1 MDRISNAPNSKSFLT
16 NKIEQLNVLVPTLI
30 DRGVVFYRNSG
41 FWRTLFLV
49 SGFVGHLLTWTTII
63 YSAYSSV
70 NEALSIADQHYL
82 FKGIFGIVVSLL
94 FLHIGTS
101 NDELMRTYVD
111 NIIALIFSLTHVL
124 SLSISLYII
133 YSYNDFSVT
142 FENSSVNWNFGP
154 ASIFAVTLYFA
165 NYIIAS
171 IYRLKSSKKRNVVEF
186 VPIAA
191 VLIYIYFNVDFDL
204 SAFLKVIGSID
215 ETNFA
220 SLTLTIIMLFLSLP
234 YFFGVYSRN
243 IAINPPKIPRP
254 VSEQA
259 NVEET

>member
-1 MDRISNAPNSKSFLT
+1 
-16 NKIEQLNVLVPTLI
+16 
-30 DRGVVFYRNSG
+30 
-41 FWRTLFLV
+41 
-49 SGFVGHLLTWTTII
+49 
-63 YSAYSSV
+63 
-70 NEALSIADQHYL
+70 
-82 FKGIFGIVVSLL
+82 
-94 FLHIGTS
+94 
-101 NDELMRTYVD
+101 MRTYVD

-243 IAINPPKIPRP
+243 IAINPLKYQGLLVSKQTSKRLETDGLTFKNSAQKRQSRP
-254 VSEQA
+254 DKAVPVHSAALAHQTCFFWAISSLQEAAVPGLCDQTIGPPILAGLPTHQA
-259 NVEET
+259 I